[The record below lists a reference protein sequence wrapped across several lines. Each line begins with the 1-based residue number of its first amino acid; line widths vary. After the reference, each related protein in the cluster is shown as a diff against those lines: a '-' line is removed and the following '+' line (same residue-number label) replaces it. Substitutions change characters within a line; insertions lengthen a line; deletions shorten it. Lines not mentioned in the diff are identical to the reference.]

1 MGFIS
6 KLIKSRFFIVTL
18 VVALLLSIVP
28 GVLCAMGQ
36 GSYVRSAIVTVGTP
50 FRWAFTKI
58 GDGLSGFSVYFK
70 TIDALREE
78 NEELRRELDEYK
90 NLVYDA
96 ELIEEENDFLSE
108 YLGLKEEHLDFSLE
122 DASVLGRESTNYRT
136 LLTISKGTLHG
147 IGVNMPIITDAG
159 LVGYITEVGA
169 TWSKAV
175 VLTETATAVG
185 GYIERSGALGVVE
198 GTYELRTEGLCRMVY
213 IEAESDI
220 RIGDKVITSGIGG
233 VYPRGL
239 LVGRVSAIEVD
250 EASRTLTAIIE
261 PAADLDSISKVM
273 IVTEYGV
280 IEEGADG
287 TE

>member
-18 VVALLLSIVP
+18 AVALLLSIVP

-58 GDGLSGFSVYFK
+58 GEGLSGFSVYFK

>member
-1 MGFIS
+1 MGFIL

-18 VVALLLSIVP
+18 AVALLLSIVP
-28 GVLCAMGQ
+28 GVLYAMGQ
-36 GSYVRSAIVTVGTP
+36 GSYVRSAIVTVGIP
-50 FRWAFTKI
+50 FRWAFTKV
-58 GDGLSGFSVYFK
+58 GEGLTGFSLYFK

-96 ELIEEENDFLSE
+96 ELIEEENEFLSE

-147 IGVNMPIITDAG
+147 IGVNMPIITEAG

-198 GTYELRTEGLCRMVY
+198 GTYELRTDGLCRMVY

-239 LVGRVSAIEVD
+239 LVGRVIAIEVD

-261 PAADLDSISKVM
+261 PAADLDSISKIM
-273 IVTEYGV
+273 IVTEYGL
-280 IEEGADG
+280 IEEGGDG
-287 TE
+287 TK

>member
-1 MGFIS
+1 MGFIL

-18 VVALLLSIVP
+18 AVALLLSIVP

>member
-18 VVALLLSIVP
+18 AVALLLSIVP